1 MKDFFY
7 ISCKDDENGG
17 KWYNLRVRSTHFC
30 ISAGPDLNVI
40 RMVIKRYVKDYNY
53 DPDLILR
60 SLKNLSNGGRVSTAT
75 FEQGEKYVKE
85 HGNDFK
91 DFINQCID
99 EVAED
104 RKKAF
109 RKKLTAKGLRTKFNR
124 VNKLVI

>member
-7 ISCKDDENGG
+7 ISCKDSQDGG
-17 KWYNLRVRSTHFC
+17 KWYNLCVRSTHFC

-40 RMVIKRYVKDYNY
+40 RKVIKRYVKEFNY

-60 SLKNLSNGGRVSTAT
+60 SLKSLSNGGRVSPAT
-75 FEQGEKYVKE
+75 FGQGEKYVKE
-85 HGNDFK
+85 YGNDFK
-91 DFINQCID
+91 DFIDQCIN

-104 RKKAF
+104 RKKEF
-109 RKKLTAKGLRTKFNR
+109 RKKLTSKGLRTKFNR

>member
-7 ISCKDDENGG
+7 ISCKESQDGS

-40 RMVIKRYVKDYNY
+40 RKVIKRYVKEFNY

-60 SLKNLSNGGRVSTAT
+60 SLKNPSNGGRVSTAT

-91 DFINQCID
+91 DFIDQCID
-99 EVAED
+99 EVAAD

-109 RKKLTAKGLRTKFNR
+109 RKKLTAKGLKTKFNKI
-124 VNKLVI
+124 NKLVI

>member
-7 ISCKDDENGG
+7 IRYKDSQDGG
-17 KWYNLRVRSTHFC
+17 KWYNLCVRSTHFC

-40 RMVIKRYVKDYNY
+40 RKVIKRYVKEFNY

-60 SLKNLSNGGRVSTAT
+60 SLSNISNGARVSPAI
-75 FEQGEKYVKE
+75 FKQGEEYTKA

-91 DFINQCID
+91 DFIDQCID

-109 RKKLTAKGLRTKFNR
+109 RKKLTSKGLRTKFNR